1 MQSFLFSFSVLN
13 LLSAIILIL
22 GLTQAAQITSNKYL
36 KIGMGII
43 FILINACK
51 FSDQVHYIH

>member
-1 MQSFLFSFSVLN
+1 LN